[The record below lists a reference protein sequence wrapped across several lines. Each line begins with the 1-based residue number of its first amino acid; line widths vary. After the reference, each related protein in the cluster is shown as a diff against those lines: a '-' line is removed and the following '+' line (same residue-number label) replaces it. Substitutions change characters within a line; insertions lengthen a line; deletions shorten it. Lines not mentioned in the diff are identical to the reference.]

1 VLSIVDLDV
10 YYGAAKAL
18 SGVSFT
24 VNEGEILSLLGSNG
38 AGKSTVMKAI
48 SGLVKAKNG
57 SIEFLSEKIVG
68 IKPDAIVRKGI
79 SQVPEGRMIFP
90 RMTVLENLEMGAYTV
105 SNVQQIKQSFELVY
119 GLFPKLQERLTQ
131 KGGTLSGGEQ
141 QMLAIGRALMSKPK
155 CLLLDEPSLGIAPK
169 LVEEIFEKIAELN
182 KQTKLTILLVEQNAV
197 AAMEIAKRGVIL
209 ENGRVVMDEDT
220 ETLMCSDEVKKAY
233 LGL

>member
-1 VLSIVDLDV
+1 MLSIIDLDV
-10 YYGAAKAL
+10 YYGVAKAL

-24 VNEGEILSLLGSNG
+24 VNEGEILGLLGSNG
-38 AGKSTVMKAI
+38 SGKSTVMKSI
-48 SGLVKAKNG
+48 SGLVKPKSG
-57 SIEFLSEKIVG
+57 SIEFNGEKMTG
-68 IKPDAIVRKGI
+68 LKPDAIVRKGI

-90 RMTVLENLEMGAYTV
+90 RMTVLENLEMGAYSV
-105 SNVQQIKQSFELVY
+105 SNAQQIKESFELVY
-119 GLFPKLQERLTQ
+119 GLFPKLKERLTQ

-141 QMLAIGRALMSKPK
+141 QMLAIARALMSKPK

-169 LVEEIFEKIAELN
+169 LVEEIFEKIQELN

-209 ENGRVVMDEDT
+209 ENGRVVMDDET
-220 ETLMCSDEVKKAY
+220 EKLMCSDDIKKAY

>member
-24 VNEGEILSLLGSNG
+24 VNEGEILGLLGSNG

-48 SGLVKAKNG
+48 SGLVKSKNG
-57 SIEFLSEKIVG
+57 SIEFLNEKITG

-90 RMTVLENLEMGAYTV
+90 RMTVLENLEMGAYTI
-105 SNVQQIKQSFELVY
+105 SNVQQIKESFELVY
-119 GLFPKLQERLTQ
+119 GLFPKLKERLTQ

-141 QMLAIGRALMSKPK
+141 QMLAIGRALMAKPK

-182 KQTKLTILLVEQNAV
+182 KNTKLTILLVEQNAV

-209 ENGRVVMDEDT
+209 ENGRVVMDDDT
-220 ETLMCSDEVKKAY
+220 ETLMCSDEVRKAY